1 MKYDHQAVKRRRTEE
16 ERQRRSL
23 FGDKGATFSSREIA
37 LGGDI
42 MTALTTV
49 VEKDNIIFEILWM

>member
-1 MKYDHQAVKRRRTEE
+1 MKYDYQAVKRRRTEE